1 MNSSVSQALPYV
13 VVAMCF
19 IVIIVWNTRQRS
31 RGIDTDKADTFL
43 GFIIYFV
50 FIGLRHEVG
59 YDWEAYDAFFH
70 DCHTDFD
77 SFVARLENSNAE
89 PLFRYYIFFV
99 KILL

>member
-43 GFIIYFV
+43 GFIITLCLSV
-50 FIGLRHEVG
+50 SVMRWDTIGKHTMR
-59 YDWEAYDAFFH
+59 FFMI
-70 DCHTDFD
+70 
-77 SFVARLENSNAE
+77 V
-89 PLFRYYIFFV
+89 
-99 KILL
+99 ILILIVL